1 MFLAKRDIWI
11 GGATIA
17 LAFAGWFVIIPLGV
31 DVPKSVK
38 ILALSPDFWPRIV
51 MVILAVSGVVVLV
64 QGLLEVRGRGDEQP
78 HPENT
83 HDPVPSENEDVV
95 HFETKV
101 QAIRVVGAFVG
112 LFAFYFLSPILGVV
126 GGCGILV
133 FVATR
138 ILGVVSNVKSLL
150 LAVLLPIFLYLFFSK
165 VAHIPIPLGL
175 LEELR

>member
-11 GGATIA
+11 GCATIA

-51 MVILAVSGVVVLV
+51 MIILAVSGVVVLV
-64 QGLLEVRGRGDEQP
+64 QGLLEVRGRGDENP

-83 HDPVPSENEDVV
+83 HNPVPSENEDVV
-95 HFETKV
+95 HFETNV
-101 QAIRVVGAFVG
+101 QAIRVVGAFAG
-112 LFAFYFLSPILGVV
+112 LFAFYFLSPILGVA

-150 LAVLLPIFLYLFFSK
+150 LAVLLPIFLYIFFIK